1 METKDK
7 KILISIIEE
16 YIRSASPVGSSYL
29 VSKKKM
35 DCCPATLRNIMMDL
49 ERQGYLFQ
57 PHTSAGR
64 IPTEEAYKFY
74 VETLDKNTELSNIV
88 SKKLDNAITKSAIK
102 ELDQKAKFLSK
113 IMAEITNNA
122 VLLAFSKDNY
132 YITGFSNILSQPEFS
147 DMEKLQNLSLVLDNL
162 EFIVEDIFDKVDQ
175 TGVFVGSQSRFNK
188 YLSAITGRFQNG
200 VVTIIGPT
208 RMDYKKNLGLVNYF
222 KTIA

>member
-1 METKDK
+1 MEIKDK

-16 YIRSASPVGSSYL
+16 YIRSASPVGSSSL
-29 VSKKKM
+29 VLKKKM
-35 DCCPATLRNIMMDL
+35 DCCPATVRNTMMEL

-74 VETLDKNTELSNIV
+74 VETIDRDQELSNII
-88 SKKLDNAITKSAIK
+88 SKKLDSAII
-102 ELDQKAKFLSK
+102 ESDIIDLDQRAKFLSR
-113 IMAEITNNA
+113 IMADITNNA

-147 DMEKLQNLSLVLDNL
+147 DVEKLQNLSLVLDNL
-162 EFIVEDIFDKVDQ
+162 EFIVEDIFEKVNQ
-175 TGVFVGSQSRFNK
+175 TGVFVGSQSKFNK
-188 YLSAITGRFQNG
+188 HLSAITGRFKNG
-200 VVTIIGPT
+200 VVSIIGPT

-222 KTIA
+222 KTAI